1 MLVVMPQPTPFRP
14 LLPLLTLLPV
24 AAQAEV
30 ETGITSTGPAIFIF
44 ATAGALFLTLVLRS
58 ASNYVM
64 RVVGARVG
72 RWRIRTVL
80 DRFSADILHEFIVP
94 GAYGGLARIEY
105 AVLTSG
111 GVLCLQSKF
120 CNGAIFGEADDAQ
133 WTNVDGGSR
142 QRFLNPL
149 IQGEGRRR
157 ALQNIVP
164 NAPVAN
170 LVVFTGAIE
179 FMSTLPDNVIHI
191 GELATTLKGLE
202 FGSSTVEDWDVLWLT
217 LRAAAKTDADSR
229 KDYAAQLS
237 FG

>member
-1 MLVVMPQPTPFRP
+1 MLAVMLQPAPFRT
-14 LLPLLTLLPV
+14 LISLLTLLPA

-30 ETGITSTGPAIFIF
+30 ETGVTSTGPAILIF
-44 ATAGALFLTLVLRS
+44 AVAGALFLTLVLRS
-58 ASNYVM
+58 ASNYVL
-64 RVVGARVG
+64 RVVGARIG

-80 DRFSADILHEFIVP
+80 DRFSADTLHEFIVP

-105 AVLTSG
+105 AILTAG

-120 CNGAIFGEADDAQ
+120 CNGTVFGEADDAQ

-149 IQGEGRRR
+149 IQSEGRRR
-157 ALQNIVP
+157 ALRNIVP
-164 NAPVAN
+164 DAPVAN
-170 LVVFTGAIE
+170 LVVFTGAVE
-179 FMSTLPDNVIHI
+179 FMSALPDNVIHV
-191 GELATTLKGLE
+191 GELAAALERLE
-202 FGSSTVEDWDVLWLT
+202 FEPSHVEDWDALWLT
-217 LRAAAKTDADSR
+217 LRAAAKTDADTR

>member
-1 MLVVMPQPTPFRP
+1 MLSVMPEPALFRTR
-14 LLPLLTLLPV
+14 LPLFMLLPV
-24 AAQAEV
+24 AAHAEV
-30 ETGITSTGPAIFIF
+30 ETGITSTGPAILIF
-44 ATAGALFLTLVLRS
+44 ATAGALLLTLVLRS
-58 ASNYVM
+58 AIRYVT
-64 RVVGARVG
+64 RVVGTRVG
-72 RWRIRTVL
+72 RWRIQTTL
-80 DRFSADILHEFIVP
+80 NRFSADVLQEFIVP

-105 AVLTSG
+105 ALPTSG
-111 GVLCLQSKF
+111 GVLCLQSKH
-120 CNGAIFGEADDAQ
+120 CSGAVFGEAEDAQ

-164 NAPVAN
+164 DAPVAN
-170 LVVFTGAIE
+170 LVVFTGAVE

-191 GELATTLKGLE
+191 RELAATIERLE
-202 FGSSTVEDWDVLWLT
+202 FAPGTVEDWDALWLT

>member
-1 MLVVMPQPTPFRP
+1 MLAFMPQSAPFRT
-14 LLPLLTLLPV
+14 LLSLLTLLP
-24 AAQAEV
+24 AAAHAEV
-30 ETGITSTGPAIFIF
+30 ETGITSTGPAILIF
-44 ATAGALFLTLVLRS
+44 ATAGALLLTLVLRS
-58 ASNYVM
+58 ASNYAV
-64 RVVGARVG
+64 RVVGARIG
-72 RWRIRTVL
+72 RWRVRTVL
-80 DRFSADILHEFIVP
+80 DRFSADVLHEFIVP

-120 CNGAIFGEADDAQ
+120 CNGAVFGEADDAQ
-133 WTNVDGGSR
+133 WTNVDGGNR

-164 NAPVAN
+164 DAPVAN
-170 LVVFTGAIE
+170 LVVFTGAVE
-179 FMSTLPDNVIHI
+179 FMSTLPDNVVHI
-191 GELATTLKGLE
+191 TELAAKLERLE
-202 FGSSTVEDWDVLWLT
+202 FEPSAVEDWDALWLT

>member
-1 MLVVMPQPTPFRP
+1 MLAVMHQSAPFRT
-14 LLPLLTLLPV
+14 LFSLLTLLPV

-30 ETGITSTGPAIFIF
+30 ETGITSTGPALFIF

-58 ASNYVM
+58 ASKYLM
-64 RVVGARVG
+64 QVVGARIG

-105 AVLTSG
+105 AILTSG

-120 CNGAIFGEADDAQ
+120 CNGAVFGEADDAQ

-157 ALQNIVP
+157 ALQKIVP
-164 NAPVAN
+164 DAPVAS
-170 LVVFTGAIE
+170 LVVFTGAVE
-179 FMSTLPDNVIHI
+179 FMSTLPDNVVHV
-191 GELATTLKGLE
+191 GELAATLERLE
-202 FGSSTVEDWDVLWLT
+202 FGPSRVEDWDALWLT